1 MDPNKRFRFA
11 KKTLGQLTDAL
22 VGNSCCRPG
31 LVILADDGEMIVKR
45 SIVVLKL
52 LTKGCTLIPA
62 KVGIPSIWVLYV
74 QRISLRLS
82 RNKIKQ
88 NRVRIHIWQKPNVT
102 GNLSLSKLQQ
112 ILLDNSSK
120 ADCDIVPI
128 RCDHISPRA

>member
-11 KKTLGQLTDAL
+11 KKTFGQLTDAL

-62 KVGIPSIWVLYV
+62 NFALEGLNTFYYASASKNKACGFHVKVLLVLDI
-74 QRISLRLS
+74 RGFSNM
-82 RNKIKQ
+82 RNFSDIQ
-88 NRVRIHIWQKPNVT
+88 GLHDQGPFLDVWSFHI
-102 GNLSLSKLQQ
+102 
-112 ILLDNSSK
+112 
-120 ADCDIVPI
+120 
-128 RCDHISPRA
+128 

>member
-1 MDPNKRFRFA
+1 
-11 KKTLGQLTDAL
+11 
-22 VGNSCCRPG
+22 
-31 LVILADDGEMIVKR
+31 MIVKR

-62 KVGIPSIWVLYV
+62 TKGFNMGII

-82 RNKIKQ
+82 RNKTVQ
-88 NRVRIHIWQKPNVT
+88 NRERIHIWQKPNVT